1 MSTDRVEEPESGVE
15 RQSPWFNRF
24 GLPIAKALAW
34 TLLFLLGPLRVK
46 GKYRVPKRGGLLI
59 LSNHIS
65 DLDPPAVQV
74 ACHRTIYFMA
84 KSELFDMRILG
95 RVIRWFRAFPV
106 KRGEPDR
113 SAIKKAIAY
122 LRAGETVCVFP
133 EGELS
138 EDGAMLPLK
147 PGVALIV
154 RMAEVPVIC
163 VGLVGTNKIMP
174 CGKVLPRPAFGGVV
188 ATWGE
193 ARSFDRRA
201 ETEEIMGWVE
211 GQLRELTNSTDR

>member
-1 MSTDRVEEPESGVE
+1 MSDEQVE
-15 RQSPWFNRF
+15 RQSPLFNKL
-24 GLPIAKALAW
+24 GLPVSKFLAW
-34 TLLFLLGPLRVK
+34 LLLLLFGPLIVR
-46 GKYRVPKRGGLLI
+46 GKYRVPKKGGLLI

-74 ACHRTIYFMA
+74 SCPRTIYFMA
-84 KSELFDMRILG
+84 KSELFDMPVLG
-95 RVIRWFRAFPV
+95 RMIRWFKAFPV

-113 SAIKKAIAY
+113 ASIKKAIAY
-122 LRAGETVCVFP
+122 LRAGETVCIFP

-138 EDGAMLPLK
+138 EDGNLWPLK

-163 VGLVGTNKIMP
+163 VGLVGTNKIVP
-174 CGKVLPRPAFGGVV
+174 CGKLIPRPAFGGVS

-193 ARSFDRRA
+193 VRSFDRRA

-211 GQLRELTNSTDR
+211 GQLRELTEQ